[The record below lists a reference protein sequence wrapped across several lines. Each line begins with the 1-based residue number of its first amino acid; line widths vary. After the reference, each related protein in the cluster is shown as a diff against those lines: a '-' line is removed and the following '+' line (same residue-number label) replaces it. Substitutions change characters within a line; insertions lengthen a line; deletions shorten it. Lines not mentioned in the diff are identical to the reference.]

1 MKSIRDW
8 VFSHLVSMS
17 LVSSRPLSGSDSFFN
32 EGRLDEELDDQG
44 ITLPYYIPFCVC
56 SSIDFLVRIIIDTH
70 TIHVFQ
76 SIS

>member
-1 MKSIRDW
+1 MKSIREW

-44 ITLPYYIPFCVC
+44 IT
-56 SSIDFLVRIIIDTH
+56 
-70 TIHVFQ
+70 
-76 SIS
+76 